1 MGGMDTDKKWARRVA
16 RWQSSGLTSTEFCA
30 GREYTPGGLRYWA
43 HRLRQHD
50 AATARPEIAQ
60 PALHLV
66 RVERAPVSV
75 DAPAVPAAATRS
87 DSTLT
92 IELGG
97 ARVAVPAGF
106 DAATLRAVLDALAPK
121 VSRSRR

>member
-1 MGGMDTDKKWARRVA
+1 MGGMDTEKKWARRVA
-16 RWQSSGLTSTEFCA
+16 WWQSSGLTSTEFCA

-43 HRLRQHD
+43 HRLRQRE
-50 AATARPEIAQ
+50 AATARPQIAE

-75 DAPAVPAAATRS
+75 DAPAVPATTTGS
-87 DSTLT
+87 DGRLT

-106 DAATLRAVLDALAPK
+106 DAATLRAVLDALAPT
-121 VSRSRR
+121 VSGSRR